1 VFRSGAASG
10 LAASVSCIPRSRDG
24 LLSRHRLG
32 CPRSRGF
39 STFPLPHTAPTTARK
54 GLRFVPFDIHMVGLS
69 DVGRVRRRNE
79 DSLALDPRLG
89 IAVVADG
96 MGGHPGGD
104 VASRAAADHVLERF
118 RAERG
123 RAAGGRSSEGWVDRM
138 SEAVVGAHDAVRALA
153 VGDVKLAGMGT
164 TLTALV
170 LVTEQDTWVVGH
182 VGDSRAYLLRHG
194 SFRQLTKDDTWV
206 QQRVDE
212 DLLTPTQA
220 RRHPFS
226 HILTQCLGLDSTPDP
241 QVLSGRIQQG
251 DLFLLCSDGLVGMLD
266 EEIIAD
272 ALRAHVLGPG
282 TPVDVEGAVRTLVAE
297 ALARG
302 GTDNVT
308 VALAAVS

>member
-1 VFRSGAASG
+1 
-10 LAASVSCIPRSRDG
+10 
-24 LLSRHRLG
+24 
-32 CPRSRGF
+32 
-39 STFPLPHTAPTTARK
+39 
-54 GLRFVPFDIHMVGLS
+54 VPFDIHMAGLS

-79 DSLALDPRLG
+79 DSLALDPSLG
-89 IAVVADG
+89 IVLVADG
-96 MGGHPGGD
+96 MGGYPGGD
-104 VASRAAADHVLERF
+104 LASRAAADHVLERL
-118 RAERG
+118 RAERSPAPG
-123 RAAGGRSSEGWVDRM
+123 DRPAEDWVGVM
-138 SEAVVGAHDAVRALA
+138 SAAVVGAHEAVRALA
-153 VGDVKLAGMGT
+153 VGDAELAGMGT
-164 TLTALV
+164 TLTALA
-170 LVTEQDTWVVGH
+170 LVTERETWVVGH

-194 SFRQLTKDDTWV
+194 SFRQLTRDDTWV
-206 QQRVDE
+206 QQKIDE

-226 HILTQCLGLDSTPDP
+226 HILTQCLGLDPTPAP

-272 ALRAHVLGPG
+272 ALRAHVRGPG
-282 TPVDVEGAVRTLVAE
+282 TPAEVEGAVRTLVAE